1 MENIRTKF
9 EDAAIPV
16 ARLLG
21 HALAAALGSCG
32 LGLISL
38 IPILVVKALLWLGF
52 SGLAGPLR
60 RLEAPLL
67 FADIGPFALV
77 LLSGI
82 AVFAAETIAA
92 ARRRIRHARKDSGH
106 DE

>member
-1 MENIRTKF
+1 
-9 EDAAIPV
+9 
-16 ARLLG
+16 LG
-21 HALAAALGSCG
+21 HALAAALGFCG

-52 SGLAGPLR
+52 SELAGPLR
-60 RLEAPLL
+60 SLEAALL
-67 FADIGPFALV
+67 FADIGLFALV

-82 AVFAAETIAA
+82 AVFAVETIAA
-92 ARRRIRHARKDSGH
+92 ARRRIRHAWKGSGH